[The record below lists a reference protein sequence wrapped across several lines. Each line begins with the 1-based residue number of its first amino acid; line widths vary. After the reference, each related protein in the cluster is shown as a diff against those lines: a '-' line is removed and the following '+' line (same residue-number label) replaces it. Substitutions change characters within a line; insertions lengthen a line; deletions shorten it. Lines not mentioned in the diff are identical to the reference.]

1 LVVSALVLC
10 WTVYR
15 DFTSD
20 SDELDARISTVETKV
35 ALMDQSLTSLEQEQ
49 DQMKKTL
56 KNLEDSVHMLDIK
69 IERVIT
75 MLETLKNK
83 KGLNSLF
90 YLLVSSAII

>member
-1 LVVSALVLC
+1 MC

-20 SDELDARISTVETKV
+20 SDELNARISTVETKV

-75 MLETLKNK
+75 KLDTLKNK
-83 KGLNSLF
+83 KPHQGLLC
-90 YLLVSSAII
+90 LT

>member
-1 LVVSALVLC
+1 MC

-15 DFTSD
+15 DFISD

-75 MLETLKNK
+75 MLKTLKN
-83 KGLNSLF
+83 
-90 YLLVSSAII
+90 

>member
-1 LVVSALVLC
+1 MIVSALVLC

-83 KGLNSLF
+83 RG
-90 YLLVSSAII
+90 

>member
-1 LVVSALVLC
+1 
-10 WTVYR
+10 
-15 DFTSD
+15 
-20 SDELDARISTVETKV
+20 ARISTVETKV

-83 KGLNSLF
+83 RG
-90 YLLVSSAII
+90 

>member
-1 LVVSALVLC
+1 MDILTIGPLIVSALVLC

-83 KGLNSLF
+83 RG
-90 YLLVSSAII
+90 

>member
-1 LVVSALVLC
+1 MDILTIGSWIVSALVLC

-83 KGLNSLF
+83 RG
-90 YLLVSSAII
+90 

>member
-1 LVVSALVLC
+1 MC

-83 KGLNSLF
+83 RG
-90 YLLVSSAII
+90 

>member
-1 LVVSALVLC
+1 MC

-20 SDELDARISTVETKV
+20 SDELDARISTVETRV

-75 MLETLKNK
+75 MLKTLKNK
-83 KGLNSLF
+83 RG
-90 YLLVSSAII
+90 

>member
-1 LVVSALVLC
+1 
-10 WTVYR
+10 
-15 DFTSD
+15 
-20 SDELDARISTVETKV
+20 
-35 ALMDQSLTSLEQEQ
+35 MDQSLTSLEQEQ

-83 KGLNSLF
+83 KPHQGLLC
-90 YLLVSSAII
+90 LT

>member
-1 LVVSALVLC
+1 MC

-15 DFTSD
+15 DFISD

-35 ALMDQSLTSLEQEQ
+35 ASMDQSLTSLEQEQ

-75 MLETLKNK
+75 MLKTLKNK
-83 KGLNSLF
+83 RG
-90 YLLVSSAII
+90 

>member
-1 LVVSALVLC
+1 LC

-20 SDELDARISTVETKV
+20 SDELDARISTVETRV

-83 KGLNSLF
+83 RG
-90 YLLVSSAII
+90 

>member
-1 LVVSALVLC
+1 MDILTIGSLIVSALVLY

-83 KGLNSLF
+83 RG
-90 YLLVSSAII
+90 

>member
-1 LVVSALVLC
+1 MC

-15 DFTSD
+15 DFISD

-83 KGLNSLF
+83 RG
-90 YLLVSSAII
+90 

>member
-1 LVVSALVLC
+1 MANTSFYLVLC

-15 DFTSD
+15 DFISD

-75 MLETLKNK
+75 MLKTLKNK
-83 KGLNSLF
+83 RG
-90 YLLVSSAII
+90 

>member
-1 LVVSALVLC
+1 
-10 WTVYR
+10 
-15 DFTSD
+15 
-20 SDELDARISTVETKV
+20 ELDARISTVETKV

-83 KGLNSLF
+83 RG
-90 YLLVSSAII
+90 

>member
-1 LVVSALVLC
+1 MDILTIGSLVVSALVLS
-10 WTVYR
+10 WAVYR

-49 DQMKKTL
+49 DQMKQTL

-69 IERVIT
+69 IERVIA

-83 KGLNSLF
+83 RG
-90 YLLVSSAII
+90 

>member
-1 LVVSALVLC
+1 MDILTIGSLIVSSLVLC

-83 KGLNSLF
+83 RG
-90 YLLVSSAII
+90 